1 MITGF
6 ATPEG
11 TKKFAERGTEI
22 SQQNYKNVNNLTL
35 SNVGI
40 GTYLGNPDIETD
52 KLVEDAIKKSIL
64 GGINVIDSAIN
75 YRAQKAERSVG
86 NAVAQLINNND
97 ISREE
102 IFVSTKNGYV
112 TNDGDIKEDLM
123 KYVAEY
129 ILDNDAEISPLE
141 VKFINLS
148 EGGID
153 YYTGDG
159 NFSDAT
165 KEAIKNITEADVWII
180 GTPIY
185 NSFFSSALKNLFE
198 YIDYK
203 KTAGKTAGLIIVA
216 SGNSGFTDVQTLL
229 TQLMSYFNVITNPR
243 SVFVTADTVKDAQI
257 TSEDVK
263 SRLKQLVDET
273 LELARKVSNN

>member
-1 MITGF
+1 M
-6 ATPEG
+6 
-11 TKKFAERGTEI
+11 KVVVI
-22 SQQNYKNVNNLTL
+22 SASPRK
-35 SNVGI
+35 I
-40 GTYLGNPDIETD
+40 GKTQTI
-52 KLVEDAIKKSIL
+52 
-64 GGINVIDSAIN
+64 
-75 YRAQKAERSVG
+75 
-86 NAVAQLINNND
+86 
-97 ISREE
+97 
-102 IFVSTKNGYV
+102 
-112 TNDGDIKEDLM
+112 M

-129 ILDNDAEISPLE
+129 ILDNDAGISSLE

-159 NFSDAT
+159 NFGDTT
-165 KEAIKNITEADVWII
+165 KQAIKNITEADVWLI

-203 KTAGKTAGLIIVA
+203 KTAGKTAGLIVVA

-243 SVFVTADTVKDAQI
+243 AVFVTADTVQGDQI
-257 TSEDVK
+257 INDDVK

>member
-1 MITGF
+1 MKVVVISASPRKIGKTQ
-6 ATPEG
+6 TIMRYV
-11 TKKFAERGTEI
+11 AE
-22 SQQNYKNVNNLTL
+22 N
-35 SNVGI
+35 
-40 GTYLGNPDIETD
+40 
-52 KLVEDAIKKSIL
+52 
-64 GGINVIDSAIN
+64 INVIDTGP
-75 YRAQKAERSVG
+75 KG
-86 NAVAQLINNND
+86 W
-97 ISREE
+97 
-102 IFVSTKNGYV
+102 
-112 TNDGDIKEDLM
+112 
-123 KYVAEY
+123 
-129 ILDNDAEISPLE
+129 

-165 KEAIKNITEADVWII
+165 KQAIKNITEADVWIV

-203 KTAGKTAGLIIVA
+203 KTAGKTAGLIVVA

-243 SVFVTADTVKDAQI
+243 AVFVTADTVKDDKI
-257 TSEDVK
+257 INEDVK
-263 SRLKQLVDET
+263 SRLEHLVLET
-273 LELARKVSNN
+273 LTLARKVSSG

>member
-1 MITGF
+1 M
-6 ATPEG
+6 
-11 TKKFAERGTEI
+11 KVVVI
-22 SQQNYKNVNNLTL
+22 SASPRK
-35 SNVGI
+35 I
-40 GTYLGNPDIETD
+40 GKTQTI
-52 KLVEDAIKKSIL
+52 
-64 GGINVIDSAIN
+64 
-75 YRAQKAERSVG
+75 
-86 NAVAQLINNND
+86 
-97 ISREE
+97 
-102 IFVSTKNGYV
+102 
-112 TNDGDIKEDLM
+112 M

-129 ILDNDAEISPLE
+129 ILDNDAGISPLE

-203 KTAGKTAGLIIVA
+203 KTAGKIAGLIIVA

-243 SVFVTADTVKDAQI
+243 AVFVTADTVDNGEI
-257 TSEDVK
+257 INDGVK
-263 SRLKQLVDET
+263 ARLRQLAEET
-273 LELARKVSNN
+273 LKLASKVS